1 MKAQVVFVHQQ
12 QWVATLQVGSDDYYV
27 VQSKSHAAMARA
39 DEISGDLALRDVKW
53 LLNITRSK
61 LIDIKVLGRYGTLR
75 SAIAAMTERP
85 QRGAWAASCDRTD
98 ARGGQSH
105 SGPDPSALNHA
116 QQDHDARDRQEDVDK
131 PAHGVRR
138 G

>member
-12 QWVATLQVGSDDYYV
+12 QCLATLQVGSDDYYV

-61 LIDIKVLGRYGTLR
+61 LIGIKVLGRYGTLR

-85 QRGAWAASCDRTD
+85 QRGAWAASCDRAD
-98 ARGGQSH
+98 ARGGRSH
-105 SGPDPSALNHA
+105 SGPDASALNHT
-116 QQDHDARDRQEDVDK
+116 
-131 PAHGVRR
+131 
-138 G
+138 